1 MNTWIIWV
9 LDEVKVL
16 FKKMIWPFYY
26 ITILDLGTKYWGTN
40 AILKVN
46 KYLLK
51 ELFLF
56 LLYHSILR
64 EHIKNNLLE
73 KQSFLQRKIDQYRTE
88 LATLKTTCT
97 AKDISIQ
104 KLQSQVS
111 VYFVWF
117 GWFFGVLCHFQQYF
131 SYIVAVSFIGGES
144 GVLGENHQPAASY

>member
-1 MNTWIIWV
+1 MILIQKIGEQKQNTPTYNT
-9 LDEVKVL
+9 D
-16 FKKMIWPFYY
+16 
-26 ITILDLGTKYWGTN
+26 
-40 AILKVN
+40 KVN

-56 LLYHSILR
+56 LFNYSILR

-73 KQSFLQRKIDQYRTE
+73 KQSFLQKKIDQYRTE

-111 VYFVWF
+111 VYLAWF
-117 GWFFGVLCHFQQYF
+117 DFGVLCHFQQYF

-144 GVLGENHQPAASY
+144 VVLGENHQPAPKSLTYLIT

>member
-1 MNTWIIWV
+1 MQKIGEQKQNTCTYNTDKI
-9 LDEVKVL
+9 
-16 FKKMIWPFYY
+16 
-26 ITILDLGTKYWGTN
+26 
-40 AILKVN
+40 N

-56 LLYHSILR
+56 LFNYSILR

-73 KQSFLQRKIDQYRTE
+73 KQSFLQKKIDQYRTE

-111 VYFVWF
+111 VYLVWF
-117 GWFFGVLCHFQQYF
+117 GWFFMPLSTLFQFNRGSQFYWWR
-131 SYIVAVSFIGGES
+131 I
-144 GVLGENHQPAASY
+144 